1 MTRELGDEL
10 LPCPFCEDGGCPIIW
25 KIKRFR
31 EVACQYCKC
40 SGPLCDTE
48 AEAIAAWNRRPQPSA
63 SGASDLEGRLRPA
76 LVLLPIECRDTA
88 NYAEATGPQFQAMT
102 MRPDAFLALN
112 ALPEVFDALASARAE
127 IAGLRG
133 VLGEAAGWFQDYA
146 TEHYRKALTAPDGRE
161 QHGREVKGKLNLER
175 ANHLRDFLANQET
188 PDAG

>member
-40 SGPLCDTE
+40 SGPLCGTE
-48 AEAIAAWNRRPQPSA
+48 AEAIAAWNRRPRLQAPA
-63 SGASDLEGRLRPA
+63 SGASDLEGRLRA
-76 LVLLPIECRDTA
+76 RQDDTCD
-88 NYAEATGPQFQAMT
+88 EAA
-102 MRPDAFLALN
+102 
-112 ALPEVFDALASARAE
+112 DALASARAE

-133 VLGEAAGWFQDYA
+133 VVGEAAGWFQDYA

-175 ANHLRDFLANQET
+175 ANHLRDFLANQGT
-188 PDAG
+188 PDDQTA